1 MLNVFLLILIL
12 SGGLLVWEARTGKLE
27 PSSRAD
33 RWFRSILFFLATA
46 VGGAI
51 FFRAAPSSFFL
62 AAALLPVTL
71 LSLFRCVGLIR
82 ARWNTAIPL
91 LSLVAALILSISV
104 SMSMLPNP
112 LDQRVFIEKIFMRG
126 GPDGADTI
134 DPAGRRSSR
143 V

>member
-1 MLNVFLLILIL
+1 MVNVFLLILIL
-12 SGGLLVWEARTGKLE
+12 AGDLLVWDARTGNLE
-27 PSSRAD
+27 PSSRAE
-33 RWFRSILFFLATA
+33 RWFRSTLFFLAAA

-51 FFRAAPSSFFL
+51 FFRAAPSSFLL

-71 LSLFRCVGLIR
+71 LSLFRCIGLTR
-82 ARWNTAIPL
+82 VRWNTAVPL
-91 LSLVAALILSISV
+91 FSLVVALILSISV
-104 SMSMLPNP
+104 SMSMLPDP

-126 GPDGADTI
+126 GPDNADTI